1 MPCGS
6 PVPLAAPASTVPR
19 LMVLPFFCGSASRV
33 CPRPTPGGPGF
44 CSPGLSIASSLR
56 PGAVRRAASCS
67 VVTSAGR
74 STYSR
79 IQETGAFIGGHRGSA
94 RRRRAATR
102 SRGFVRWS
110 QVGPEHRG
118 EADVALEQRAQVL
131 DAVAEHESPVDA
143 HAEGEAGELLGVDA
157 TGVQDPWVDDP
168 AAAPLDPAFALAGAA
183 ALAVHPATD
192 EAHEVDLGAG

>member
-56 PGAVRRAASCS
+56 PGAVRRAASRS

-79 IQETGAFIGGHRGSA
+79 IQETGAFIRGPRGSA
-94 RRRRAATR
+94 RSPRAAAR
-102 SRGFVRWS
+102 SGGFVGWS
-110 QVGPEHRG
+110 QLGSERG
-118 EADVALEQRAQVL
+118 REPDVALEQRAQVL
-131 DAVAEHESPVDA
+131 DAVAEHQGPVDA
-143 HAEGEAGELLGVDA
+143 HAEGEAGVRRRVDPA
-157 TGVQDPWVDDP
+157 GVQDPGVHHA
-168 AAAPLDPAFALAGAA
+168 AAAPLDPALAAAGPA
-183 ALAVHPATD
+183 ALAVDTA
-192 EAHEVDLGAG
+192 AHEA